1 MKYKINAF
9 LYYDATD
16 GSLKLD
22 DTGKSDTKLSITA
35 NALLYV
41 LIQNPGVMSRDDVMK
56 KVWDDN
62 GLVSSNSNLNQYISL
77 LRKSFRSYGIENIIV
92 TIPKGRLEINPEL
105 KIEVVDD
112 NTLHPIFQ
120 QQVISEPTNSNEQKA
135 PECADTVPVI
145 GDISDRYWGYA
156 SVAIFL
162 CAFFVFWVSIISGRS
177 IQMMALTQVEHRQC
191 ELLSTEEMINSAV
204 KESYVR
210 NFDAVREKLAIDG
223 GEDERFLFYYDDK
236 LQTNGLGRTFL
247 AHCAGHE
254 DNPFTYCD
262 NYFYYSWK

>member
-9 LYYDATD
+9 LNYDATD

-41 LIQNPGVMSRDDVMK
+41 LIQNPGIMSRDDVMK

-62 GLVSSNSNLNQYISL
+62 GLVSSNSNLNQYICL
-77 LRKSFRSYGIENIIV
+77 LRKAFRSYGIENIIV
-92 TIPKGRLEINPEL
+92 TIPKARLEINPEL

-112 NTLHPIFQ
+112 NMLHPIFQ
-120 QQVISEPTNSNEQKA
+120 QQAVSKSSHENEQSV
-135 PECADTVPVI
+135 PEYT
-145 GDISDRYWGYA
+145 DISLVADDSGDKYWGYA
-156 SVAIFL
+156 SVVIFML
-162 CAFFVFWVSIISGRS
+162 AFAVFWVSIFSERPL
-177 IQMMALTQVEHRQC
+177 QMMTLTPVEHSQC
-191 ELLSTEEMINSAV
+191 ELLSTEAMINAAV
-204 KESYVR
+204 KDSYGKS
-210 NFDAVREKLAIDG
+210 FDAVKGKLALDCG
-223 GEDERFLFYYDDK
+223 KEERFLFYYGDK

-247 AHCAGHE
+247 AHCAENE
-254 DNPFTYCD
+254 DNPFSYCD